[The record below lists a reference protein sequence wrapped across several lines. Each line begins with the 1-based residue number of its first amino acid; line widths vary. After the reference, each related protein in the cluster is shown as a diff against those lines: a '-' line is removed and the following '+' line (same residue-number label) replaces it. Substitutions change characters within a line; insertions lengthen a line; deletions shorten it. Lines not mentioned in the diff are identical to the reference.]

1 MKYLLIDFE
10 NIQPKNLDQLPYDQV
25 QVWLFVG
32 AKQQNLPT
40 TLTNS
45 LLKFKYKPQIIHLQ
59 KSGKNVLDFYL
70 SYYSGQI
77 IAKDPQADL
86 IILSND
92 KGYDVLFEHIEEQRQ
107 AHSIRRT
114 NDIHLVQAMTK
125 SSSKNHAE
133 DQQVQLSLQIFADFD
148 DKSVRKLLDL
158 LNKNNNH
165 RPKKLK
171 SLHNAIINILQC
183 DKETAKKII
192 KALKKQGWIQ
202 LIDNK
207 VIYKR

>member
-1 MKYLLIDFE
+1 MKYLLFDFE

-92 KGYDVLFEHIEEQRQ
+92 KGYDALFEHIEQQRQ
-107 AHSIRRT
+107 VHSIRRT

-125 SSSKNHAE
+125 PSSKNHAE
-133 DQQVQLSLQIFADFD
+133 DQQGKSSLRSLVGLD
-148 DKSVRKLLDL
+148 DSSLRKLLDI
-158 LNKNNNH
+158 LNKNNDH

-171 SLHNAIINILQC
+171 ALQNVVISVLQC
-183 DKETAKKII
+183 DKDRAKKVI
-192 KALKKQGWIQ
+192 KALKKQGCIK

>member
-107 AHSIRRT
+107 THSIRRT
-114 NDIHLVQAMTK
+114 NDIHLVQVMTK
-125 SSSKNHAE
+125 SASKNHAE
-133 DQQVQLSLQIFADFD
+133 DQQVQLNLQIFADFD

-171 SLHNAIINILQC
+171 SLHNVIIHILQC
-183 DKETAKKII
+183 DKETAKKVI

-207 VIYKR
+207 VIYER